1 MVTGEMS
8 PYLLLGFLIAGV
20 LHVFVPRRFYTRYL
34 SKDNK
39 WAVVWATPGLFRALC
54 AIVLTLLI
62 IFALIM
68 KLFERFSH
76 KEAAPDTAVYVV
88 EGMKCS
94 HCEAAVEGT
103 GYTFKGR
110 K

>member
-39 WAVVWATPGLFRALC
+39 WAVVWAALLGRRP
-54 AIVLTLLI
+54 A
-62 IFALIM
+62 
-68 KLFERFSH
+68 FSG
-76 KEAAPDTAVYVV
+76 PSVRSY
-88 EGMKCS
+88 
-94 HCEAAVEGT
+94 
-103 GYTFKGR
+103 
-110 K
+110 

>member
-8 PYLLLGFLIAGV
+8 PYLLLGFLIATPQTGV
-20 LHVFVPRRFYTRYL
+20 DSILAAG
-34 SKDNK
+34 D
-39 WAVVWATPGLFRALC
+39 ACCAAGATPGLFRTLC

-68 KLFERFSH
+68 KLFERFSR
-76 KEAAPDTAVYVV
+76 K
-88 EGMKCS
+88 
-94 HCEAAVEGT
+94 EAAVEGA